1 MHGFARRIQYLV
13 TGKTLLAPNAAAVA
27 ATVAA
32 VMMAAAAAVWK
43 VLLSPLPC
51 DSVEAAEVVV
61 GCCPHT
67 HLAWSQ
73 PQPGL
78 QIVHTVAQVVAV
90 AVKVVAVEQKE
101 AAVD

>member
-27 ATVAA
+27 AIVAA
-32 VMMAAAAAVWK
+32 VMMAAAAVWK

-67 HLAWSQ
+67 HMAWSQ
-73 PQPGL
+73 PQPRL

-90 AVKVVAVEQKE
+90 AVKGVAVEQKE